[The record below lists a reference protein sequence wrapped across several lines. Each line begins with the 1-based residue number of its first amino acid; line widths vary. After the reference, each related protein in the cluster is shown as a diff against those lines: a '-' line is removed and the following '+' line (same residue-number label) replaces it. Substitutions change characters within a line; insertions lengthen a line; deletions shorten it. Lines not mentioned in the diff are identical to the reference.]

1 MDFVV
6 LPIYKRGVQTFCQQ
20 SMASPAQDDGGDDV
34 SVVLTCLDRHELA
47 EYNLTQNDEEV
58 VISTTD
64 VHSWNI
70 PSILQHRIIKVKAN
84 RNRLTEHSSYF
95 HGLLGG
101 NFSDPD
107 LEVLVQWN
115 QPTFLSLLATLFGSP
130 VDVNSENF
138 LSLFEGALYFGM
150 ETILSKCKMWLT
162 KAMLVNREP
171 LVQVNDLVSIWEFG
185 SELVNNYLPEL
196 CTSYLAKHFIW
207 AMSCSSFGDIPH
219 DLLLSSIQHPHLTV
233 DSEKHLFGALLAW
246 VAANK
251 ERCTEDVCIDLLK
264 QIRISLLPLWFVAGK
279 SIYQSLS
286 MCSNESFCGAITMLK
301 QPSICHMDALRD
313 CDLLN
318 LRIRLTQFTQQLDLS
333 GCPQIQPATI
343 LLSMLPFP
351 LSLEPLLRKKVKQL
365 VVNHERLNGNAF
377 KISWEMWPNLT
388 FEAVHEIDVSNCPML
403 PLEVAAEC
411 FSMSFPSLRTLK
423 AANHLSF
430 GTTKVLQLVKK
441 CPLLCDI
448 DLTVDVSPVIPT
460 RMSILSSFPATQRS
474 SVSFGSTGSPLPG
487 SRSYLSKPLLSN
499 ITKLTLEGRIDV
511 CDFDLQ
517 TISDVCV
524 SLTYLSLKGCTSL
537 SDVGMSALICKCLKL
552 NSIVACDTFFGQ
564 QSVLALCSSNICYD
578 HVAAEHSEKNILHG
592 CNLQML
598 HMGGCK
604 GINVTTFSEL
614 MSQACMLK
622 SLCLRETQVVDGL
635 FNFFGSS
642 LEVLDV
648 SNTKVSAAAVAH
660 IIGRN
665 PGLRCLKARG
675 CENLLQQEVRTKGGE
690 NSNIFFLF
698 EFGKSCKLDEISVG
712 WGFSYI
718 SLEALKPAV
727 SRLKAIEVG
736 LGGMLGH
743 DGLKGLPAICPSLE
757 SVVLYFQVISDH
769 LIVNLLESL
778 THLKSFA
785 LCHCLGETSPLSF
798 KVSMP
803 NLRKL
808 RLERVAPWMSNAD
821 LVSLSQN
828 CANLIELSLLGCRL
842 LNSESQKIISSGW
855 PGLISIHLESGL
867 FSRLDDTPKAPT
879 ATVGN
884 SANSKSSH
892 N

>member
-1 MDFVV
+1 
-6 LPIYKRGVQTFCQQ
+6 
-20 SMASPAQDDGGDDV
+20 
-34 SVVLTCLDRHELA
+34 
-47 EYNLTQNDEEV
+47 
-58 VISTTD
+58 
-64 VHSWNI
+64 
-70 PSILQHRIIKVKAN
+70 
-84 RNRLTEHSSYF
+84 
-95 HGLLGG
+95 
-101 NFSDPD
+101 
-107 LEVLVQWN
+107 
-115 QPTFLSLLATLFGSP
+115 
-130 VDVNSENF
+130 
-138 LSLFEGALYFGM
+138 
-150 ETILSKCKMWLT
+150 
-162 KAMLVNREP
+162 
-171 LVQVNDLVSIWEFG
+171 
-185 SELVNNYLPEL
+185 
-196 CTSYLAKHFIW
+196 
-207 AMSCSSFGDIPH
+207 MSFSSFGDVPH

-233 DSEKHLFGALLAW
+233 DSEKHLCGALLAW
-246 VAANK
+246 IAANK

-286 MCSNESFCGAITMLK
+286 ICSNESLCGAIAMLK
-301 QPSICHMDALRD
+301 RLSTCRMDALRD

-318 LRIRLTQFTQQLDLS
+318 LRIRLTEFTQRLDLS
-333 GCPQIQPATI
+333 GCPQIKPAII

-365 VVNHERLNGNAF
+365 VINHERLNGNAF

-403 PLEVAAEC
+403 PLEVAVEC
-411 FSMSFPSLRTLK
+411 FSISFPSLRTLK

-430 GTTKVLQLVKK
+430 RTTKVLQLVKR

-460 RMSILSSFPATQRS
+460 RVSILSTFPATTS
-474 SVSFGSTGSPLPG
+474 SASFDSAGSPLPG
-487 SRSYLSKPLLSN
+487 SRSYLSRPLLSN

-511 CDFDLQ
+511 HDFDLQ
-517 TISDVCV
+517 TISDICV

-564 QSVLALCSSNICYD
+564 QSVLALCSNICYD
-578 HVAAEHSEKNILHG
+578 HVAVKHSEKNILQG

-604 GINVTTFSEL
+604 GINMTSFSEL
-614 MSQACMLK
+614 MSQAYMLK
-622 SLCLRETQVVDGL
+622 SLCLRETQVLDDVL

-660 IIGRN
+660 VIGRN

-675 CENLLQQEVRTKGGE
+675 CENLLQQEIRTKGGE
-690 NSNIFFLF
+690 NSNNFFRF
-698 EFGKSCKLDEISVG
+698 ELGKSSKLDEISVG

-727 SRLKAIEVG
+727 SCLKAIEVG

-743 DGLKGLPAICPSLE
+743 DGLKRLPAVCPSLE
-757 SVVLYFQVISDH
+757 SVALYFQVISDH
-769 LIVNLLESL
+769 LIVNLLETL

-785 LCHCLGETSPLSF
+785 LCHCLGETSPSSL

-855 PGLISIHLESGL
+855 PGLISIHLEECGDVTSDGIVSLLDCHALEDILLRHNGSGIQKDFIGNAVTKL
-867 FSRLDDTPKAPT
+867 PMLRKMSLDICDAKDRDFDIPELDDRHFLSHVKIARCKSQRCNFNLQHVRASGSRVHTET
-879 ATVGN
+879 LVLVWD
-884 SANSKSSH
+884 SKQLTRTII
-892 N
+892 NERV